1 MTSYVNSY
9 VEKTH
14 LLRPPLGDVRNQP
27 IKRLMAALIYNCSRI
42 RRYTQLHVGNI
53 TVSTS
58 VNCTIKNCCATRR
71 DWRRGTILEEMV
83 WWGTTKL
90 QLATAALVN
99 CHLRSPKFIAESG
112 VFITL
117 RIYFWLIRSGP
128 VFPSHDLTLDLVEIF
143 AVCERPLPLQG
154 TVSERRNCRYILLPL

>member
-117 RIYFWLIRSGP
+117 RIYFWLMRS
-128 VFPSHDLTLDLVEIF
+128 VLYFQVTI
-143 AVCERPLPLQG
+143 
-154 TVSERRNCRYILLPL
+154 